1 LFRIYI
7 STCIFHFWKIMNIIL
22 VLLIVM
28 FIFSIWYSGYLL
40 QVLETLSKNCGD
52 VVHQLIVERDIL
64 SEMVKI
70 VKKKVMII
78 HIRWLSWVL
87 FVYTHVLLY
96 LIFISSLQPDLT
108 VREKILSLIDT
119 WQVAFG
125 GSSGRYP
132 QYHAAYQELRVPS
145 AFVS

>member
-1 LFRIYI
+1 MAVF
-7 STCIFHFWKIMNIIL
+7 F
-22 VLLIVM
+22 
-28 FIFSIWYSGYLL
+28 L

-52 VVHQLIVERDIL
+52 VVHQQIIDRDIL

-70 VKKKVMII
+70 VKKKVRII
-78 HIRWLSWVL
+78 LAYCVL
-87 FVYTHVLLY
+87 FFCIHMLLY
-96 LIFISSLQPDLT
+96 ATFLLSSLQPDLN

-125 GSSGRYP
+125 GPSGKYP

-145 AFVS
+145 AFV

>member
-1 LFRIYI
+1 VQ
-7 STCIFHFWKIMNIIL
+7 IL
-22 VLLIVM
+22 TL
-28 FIFSIWYSGYLL
+28 Y
-40 QVLETLSKNCGD
+40 VLETLSKNCGD

-70 VKKKVMII
+70 VKKK
-78 HIRWLSWVL
+78 
-87 FVYTHVLLY
+87 
-96 LIFISSLQPDLT
+96 PDLN

-145 AFVS
+145 AFVSKLSFLFLFVSMRPWSLRTPFALFPIFKIFRMLDSIFSMNSWSAEFCELAKP

>member
-1 LFRIYI
+1 MFRIYI

-28 FIFSIWYSGYLL
+28 FIFSIWYSGCLL
-40 QVLETLSKNCGD
+40 QLLETLSKNCGD